1 MRQRTIQWVVL
12 LGVFSILVIVATQI
26 YWLKQL
32 FNTNEN
38 QFNQSIK
45 IALFTVAEQ
54 IIEYNQTTLAN
65 ENPVS
70 QRSSNY
76 FVVNVNQEI
85 DKEVLRY
92 YLKTEFEKRGINLDY
107 EYAIYDCSSDK
118 MVYGEYVKAN
128 NGANSGAKTFNLPK
142 HSAFTYYF
150 GVYFPTKSSYIISK
164 FTVWIFTSPVM
175 LVVIIFFGYA
185 LFVILRQ
192 KRLSEQQKDFIDNM
206 THEFKTPISTISISA
221 DVLMKP
227 EIVQKPERLLNYAVM
242 IKNESMRLN
251 NLVEKVLQMA
261 KVEGSSF
268 KYNYEYLDIHNTL
281 SNIKDNLNE
290 RFNEENGNLSLDLQA
305 QDYLCNVDRVHFT
318 NTVYNLIDNALKY
331 CKKTPNVCLGTY
343 NEPQKLIIYVKDNG
357 IGMEKSVQKKIFDKF
372 YRAPTQNVHDVK
384 GFGIGLNYVKSI
396 ILAHKGKI
404 SVESE
409 PNVGSKFIIELPL

>member
-128 NGANSGAKTFNLPK
+128 NGGNSGAKTFNLPK

-164 FTVWIFTSPVM
+164 FTVWIFTSAVM

-305 QDYLCNVDRVHFT
+305 QD
-318 NTVYNLIDNALKY
+318 
-331 CKKTPNVCLGTY
+331 
-343 NEPQKLIIYVKDNG
+343 
-357 IGMEKSVQKKIFDKF
+357 
-372 YRAPTQNVHDVK
+372 
-384 GFGIGLNYVKSI
+384 
-396 ILAHKGKI
+396 
-404 SVESE
+404 
-409 PNVGSKFIIELPL
+409 